1 MVRTQK
7 NRNSREDDLFAQY
20 QRAYAQ
26 NDFPEALTALQEMLK
41 ISNIKAF
48 ISSLIVDVYMQ
59 MGETKE
65 AYEVAATGIKYP
77 NPPSKLYKQHAEIIF
92 TRASTLDE
100 LNEALASIEHA
111 IALYNSDSISENIAD
126 RFNDAETFKFWFD
139 DRTRTR
145 TDMAS
150 LRSDIKSLMNSRAL
164 YDGVRQVHSEMEKD
178 IRQIKYDMIQEK
190 QRTIESM
197 ALFTAIIALI
207 LSNVQVLSQ
216 EKEWWHILIVN
227 GSLLIALTWIMCL
240 VWMIGRSKNK

>member
-1 MVRTQK
+1 MP
-7 NRNSREDDLFAQY
+7 SISGL
-20 QRAYAQ
+20 
-26 NDFPEALTALQEMLK
+26 MLK
-41 ISNIKAF
+41 TI
-48 ISSLIVDVYMQ
+48 
-59 MGETKE
+59 
-65 AYEVAATGIKYP
+65 
-77 NPPSKLYKQHAEIIF
+77 SKLYKQHAEIIF

>member
-1 MVRTQK
+1 
-7 NRNSREDDLFAQY
+7 
-20 QRAYAQ
+20 
-26 NDFPEALTALQEMLK
+26 
-41 ISNIKAF
+41 
-48 ISSLIVDVYMQ
+48 
-59 MGETKE
+59 
-65 AYEVAATGIKYP
+65 
-77 NPPSKLYKQHAEIIF
+77 
-92 TRASTLDE
+92 
-100 LNEALASIEHA
+100 
-111 IALYNSDSISENIAD
+111 
-126 RFNDAETFKFWFD
+126 
-139 DRTRTR
+139 
-145 TDMAS
+145 MAS